1 MAQFKKYLIVVL
13 AIVVAITCCACGA
26 SSSIKGL
33 YRCTNMNK
41 SYLFFDDESRCL
53 IYGYTYST
61 PNTFYTYDYFEVKA
75 EGNNITLTYPG
86 YEDWAETFTVAKTA
100 DGFTL
105 TSNSSTTVYELE
117 SVDMKDVTFDSN
129 MKYMTV
135 NVTEDNVEDP
145 VDEYL
150 SDDSQNNF
158 DDSNKLEMNTHYAI
172 YSGKYPVKDAYV
184 NIDEATQDIANKI
197 ELAYEDFLLDV
208 VFKDDNID
216 WTADIDYT
224 WHLDI
229 CDTGVYLIN
238 VYIIV
243 PDSEYGYMKHE
254 ISSIITFDE
263 YGYWEVSNFDMQ
275 SCPVN

>member
-1 MAQFKKYLIVVL
+1 MSCFKKCLAGIL
-13 AIVVAITCCACGA
+13 AIVVMVMCCACG
-26 SSSIKGL
+26 SSSSLKGL
-33 YRCTNMNK
+33 YRCTNANK
-41 SYLFFDDESRCL
+41 AYFFFNDEDKCL
-53 IYGYTYST
+53 IYTYTYTT
-61 PNTFYTYDYFEVKA
+61 PNTFYTYDYYEV
-75 EGNNITLTYPG
+75 EPDGNNIKLTYPG
-86 YEDWAETFTVAKTA
+86 YEDLAETFTVNKTA

-105 TSNSSTTVYELE
+105 TSTSSTTVYELE
-117 SVDMKDVTFDSN
+117 KVDMEDVTFDST
-129 MKYMTV
+129 MTYMTL
-135 NVTEDNVEDP
+135 NNTEGTSDIIDSTYPDTN
-145 VDEYL
+145 VDENP
-150 SDDSQNNF
+150 SV
-158 DDSNKLEMNTHYAI
+158 EMNTHYSI

-184 NIDEATQDIANKI
+184 NIDDATQDIANKV

-216 WTADIDYT
+216 WTSDIDYT

-238 VYIIV
+238 VYIVV

-254 ISSIITFDE
+254 ISSVITFDE

>member
-41 SYLFFDDESRCL
+41 VYLFFNDEGRCL
-53 IYGYTYST
+53 IYGDTYTT
-61 PNTFYTYDYFEVKA
+61 PNTFYTYDYYEV
-75 EGNNITLTYPG
+75 EPDGNNIKLTYPG
-86 YEDWAETFTVAKTA
+86 YEDLAETFTVNKTA

-105 TSNSSTTVYELE
+105 TSTSSTTVYELE
-117 SVDMKDVTFDSN
+117 KVDMEDVTFDST
-129 MKYMTV
+129 MTYMTL
-135 NVTEDNVEDP
+135 NNTEGTSDIIDSTYPDTN
-145 VDEYL
+145 VDENP
-150 SDDSQNNF
+150 SV
-158 DDSNKLEMNTHYAI
+158 EMNTHYPI
-172 YSGKYPVKDAYV
+172 YTGKYPVKDACV
-184 NIDEATQDIANKI
+184 NIDNATQDIANEV
-197 ELAYEDFLLDV
+197 ELAYEDFLIDV

-216 WTADIDYT
+216 WTEDIDYT

-229 CDTGVYLIN
+229 CDTGVYIIN
-238 VYIIV
+238 VCMTV
-243 PDSEYGYMKHE
+243 PDADYGYMKHE
-254 ISSIITFDE
+254 ISSVITFDE